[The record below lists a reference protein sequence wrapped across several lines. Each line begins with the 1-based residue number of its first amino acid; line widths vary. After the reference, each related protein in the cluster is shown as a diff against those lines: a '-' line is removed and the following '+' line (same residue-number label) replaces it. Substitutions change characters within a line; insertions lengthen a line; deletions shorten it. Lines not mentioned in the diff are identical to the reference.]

1 MPRSRKSKRSGL
13 KTCRNRNHK
22 MQRGGELTPMSKY
35 AYNEDAFDAI
45 KQYFLGLIEIDA
57 EYLNKDVFFDKIKTK
72 IKSLPADNEFLTELD
87 SLMSAINKNNRDD
100 MDAEFEVMDHIG
112 LRYGKT
118 VKEMSAIVLLGDDED
133 PERLY
138 RKDSDVRHVIYEFLT
153 SLPKFN
159 GARAQQRQNAFVG
172 LQGQGGLPANMA
184 REVASF
190 L

>member
-1 MPRSRKSKRSGL
+1 
-13 KTCRNRNHK
+13 
-22 MQRGGELTPMSKY
+22 MSKY

-87 SLMSAINKNNRDD
+87 SIMSAINKNNNDH
-100 MDAEFEVMDHIG
+100 MNAEFEVMDYIAEHSGETII
-112 LRYGKT
+112 
-118 VKEMSAIVLLGDDED
+118 EMAAIVLLGDESDS
-133 PERLY
+133 ERLY
-138 RKDSDVRHVIYEFLT
+138 RKDSYVRSILLDYFS

-172 LQGQGGLPANMA
+172 LQGQGGLYPNAA
-184 REVASF
+184 RLVTSY